1 MNSTAYRK
9 AMKTMLISTN
19 HDEDYWY
26 YDAIENA
33 VEMLSQVHLNPCVD
47 LQEQGWEIPKTIELL
62 KEVLVELNKEYK

>member
-1 MNSTAYRK
+1 
-9 AMKTMLISTN
+9 MLISTN

-33 VEMLSQVHLNPCVD
+33 IEMLSQVHLNPCAD